1 MQEDIKR
8 IVIASGGFDPIHE
21 GHIYYLNKARELG
34 DKLIVAVN
42 SDGWLIRKKG
52 MLFMLWKE
60 RAPIVE
66 ALRSVDEVIAIDD
79 RDGSAR
85 DAIIQAKAKYPDAV
99 IVFANGGDRTA
110 KNIPEMDQPGVEF
123 VFGVGGDWK
132 ANSSSDVLRR
142 YQQHIESKL
151 EQESSPYRR
160 FA

>member
-42 SDGWLIRKKG
+42 SDDWLIRKKG

-79 RDGSAR
+79 KDGSAR

-99 IVFANGGDRTA
+99 IIFANGGDRTA